1 VKCVLCNQRKGKRFC
16 PAKRALICAQCCGEK
31 RVVEIDCP
39 ETCQY
44 LVVGRAH
51 EAELENARH
60 LQSSDPRKR
69 EARAR
74 VLEHFEA
81 VVARLEYV
89 VGQRRRAARDLKDN
103 DVAEALDLLLT
114 TYRTEDKGVLYEAV
128 AGRPGVEALR
138 RELRDAVESMRHPKD
153 TRYDSLRLADAIACL
168 EFIRDLVASHIE
180 TRRSGSSYVDFLL
193 RMVPRESA
201 ADRAPLIVV
210 PGQS

>member
-1 VKCVLCNQRKGKRFC
+1 MKCVLCNLRKGKRFC

-39 ETCQY
+39 ESCQY

-51 EAELENARH
+51 EAEAESARH
-60 LQSSDPRKR
+60 LLSSDPRKR

-74 VLEHFEA
+74 VLERFEP

-89 VGQRRRAARDLKDN
+89 VGQRRRAARDLKDS
-103 DVAEALDLLLT
+103 DVAEALDLLLA
-114 TYRTEDKGVLYEAV
+114 TYRTEDKGVLYEHT
-128 AGRPGVEALR
+128 AGGGVVEALR
-138 RELRDAVESMRHPKD
+138 RGRF
-153 TRYDSLRLADAIACL
+153 DSLRLADAIACL

-180 TRRSGSSYVDFLL
+180 ARRSPSSYVDFLL